1 MRNNEKACTLRVD
14 ATSRFVF
21 FHSLSCHCTR
31 PSSRSQATNCQN
43 FSSRTDANFFL
54 TRDIITDGHG
64 YVKIKLLTRDC
75 LCVSKTPPRKTGRVK
90 STCLLKNRRLIVVPV
105 ASELAKDSFIRG
117 QGNTTRRGNEE
128 EKKRKKRKKERSIRR
143 YRAVNRIDPW
153 IPIVLSNNG
162 KCEE

>member
-75 LCVSKTPPRKTGRVK
+75 RFKDPAEKDRSSKKYVFVKKSAIDRRPGCQRVGEGQFYPRAG
-90 STCLLKNRRLIVVPV
+90 
-105 ASELAKDSFIRG
+105 
-117 QGNTTRRGNEE
+117 
-128 EKKRKKRKKERSIRR
+128 
-143 YRAVNRIDPW
+143 
-153 IPIVLSNNG
+153 
-162 KCEE
+162 